1 MINKDKLKAFR
12 GWFAEHVAEDGYR
25 QRLCTACLAHH
36 AATWDGPPGP
46 AKWGAPNDFA
56 RIFGVS
62 AMTAYRIYNHPTHWS
77 PTKDDA
83 LAMLDKL
90 IETGKV
96 EWPA

>member
-1 MINKDKLKAFR
+1 MINKEKLKAFR
-12 GWFAEHVAEDGYR
+12 DWFAKRHKVYK
-25 QRLCTACLAHH
+25 QRYCTTCLAHH

-46 AKWGAPNDFA
+46 TKWGAPNDFVN
-56 RIFGVS
+56 IFGVS
-62 AMTAYRIYNHPTHWS
+62 ASMAYAMYNHPTHWS
-77 PTKDDA
+77 PSKNDA

>member
-1 MINKDKLKAFR
+1 MMNKAKLKAFR
-12 GWFAEHVAEDGYR
+12 DWFAEHTAPYS
-25 QRLCTACLAHH
+25 QRDCTHCLAGH
-36 AATWDGPPGP
+36 AVRWEYGTVPDVVAFTVLVE
-46 AKWGAPNDFA
+46 
-56 RIFGVS
+56 IFGVS
-62 AMTAYRIYNHPTHWS
+62 RNVATLMYNHPTHWS